1 MSQKSSQKGC
11 NCSTSVPQRMTVQ
24 QLRELSRQRSIT
36 DSRSISKSHRSK
48 SHPRHEESSLQIDCV
63 DWFRKNYP
71 QLDRLLFAVP
81 NGGARNAA
89 TGRILKAEGVVAGV
103 ADLILFVAHRYCHA
117 LCIEMKTAKGRQQD
131 TQKAWQKAVEAQGYK
146 YVICRSL
153 DEFKTTVNSYLWGA
167 YIGQ

>member
-1 MSQKSSQKGC
+1 M
-11 NCSTSVPQRMTVQ
+11 
-24 QLRELSRQRSIT
+24 
-36 DSRSISKSHRSK
+36 
-48 SHPRHEESSLQIDCV
+48 
-63 DWFRKNYP
+63 
-71 QLDRLLFAVP
+71 P

-103 ADLILFVAHRYCHA
+103 ADLILFVAHRDCHA